1 MKGPVPP
8 LRGQTKTSSAIQ
20 VMSHRLPTG
29 ADYNMNGH
37 VCLPSTPTR
46 VLIEGLL
53 VIGNKIRL
61 TIDT

>member
-1 MKGPVPP
+1 
-8 LRGQTKTSSAIQ
+8 
-20 VMSHRLPTG
+20 MSHRLPTG

-61 TIDT
+61 TIDILDTLCMHRVI